1 MKLTH
6 EGTAKPNPE
15 DIIEGLAIPFNQLIA
30 TLPKCGRCGSRHRNF
45 AWREWKRHAPVY
57 DGRVVATHWGMCPIM
72 GEPVLGLFLD
82 DQAI

>member
-30 TLPKCGRCGSRHRNF
+30 TLP
-45 AWREWKRHAPVY
+45 
-57 DGRVVATHWGMCPIM
+57 
-72 GEPVLGLFLD
+72 
-82 DQAI
+82 